1 MPTYEYECQSCSL
14 RFDVRKG
21 FHDNSRVN
29 CPQCQ
34 CEARRVFLPVPII
47 FKGSG
52 FYCTDHGHGNRY
64 DSPKTDKATDKK
76 EEATG
81 DKKEPKKKGG
91 NGKSPEGSKEP
102 SATAEKKTASS
113 KVESASSKS

>member
-1 MPTYEYECQSCSL
+1 MPTYEYECSL
-14 RFDVRKG
+14 CHNRFDKRQG
-21 FHDNSRVN
+21 FNDEPIAI
-29 CPQCQ
+29 CPQCKGSSQ
-34 CEARRVFLPVPII
+34 RVFHAVPIV

-81 DKKEPKKKGG
+81 AKKEPAKKGG
-91 NGKSPEGSKEP
+91 NGSSESSKEP
-102 SATAEKKTASS
+102 STTVEKKPAAS
-113 KVESASSKS
+113 KVESTSSKS